1 MIQRIQTI
9 YLLVAVVLSV
19 VCLCMQIGTFTEGGA
34 AVYSE
39 YNLWVT
45 GPTGVRQFVTW
56 PLFAVLLL
64 SAAIGLYAIFMYANR
79 LLQARFCMFAMLLVV
94 GWYILYVVYGGVL
107 KPGDGSAEFAPTW
120 VGACPLVASVFYF
133 LARRAIMADER
144 LVRAA
149 DRIR

>member
-1 MIQRIQTI
+1 M
-9 YLLVAVVLSV
+9 LSV
-19 VCLCMQIGTFTEGGA
+19 VCLCMQIGTFTDGGA

-79 LLQARFCMFAMLLVV
+79 LLQARFACSPCCWWLAGIYFM
-94 GWYILYVVYGGVL
+94 WY
-107 KPGDGSAEFAPTW
+107 
-120 VGACPLVASVFYF
+120 
-133 LARRAIMADER
+133 MA
-144 LVRAA
+144 AF
-149 DRIR
+149 